1 MKEHSSKPR
10 KPADDVRLVSSETP
24 WGKAQSAEEIGPGII
39 RYSTAS
45 HGGYFLNAA
54 ANAYVAPQLKKSTF
68 GGQGL
73 KGWYEED
80 CDWAIVVFTY
90 PQHFDQEHLK
100 AAKETLERHH
110 TDAWNRIQKNS
121 KS

>member
-1 MKEHSSKPR
+1 MKKATT
-10 KPADDVRLVSSETP
+10 KQKKVTDVRLVSSETP

-54 ANAYVAPQLKKSTF
+54 ANAKVALLLKQATF
-68 GGQGL
+68 CQQGL

-80 CDWAIVVFTY
+80 CDWAVVVYTFKEYFDNKHYNAAIGTLKE
-90 PQHFDQEHLK
+90 HFK
-100 AAKETLERHH
+100 
-110 TDAWNRIQKNS
+110 DAWDRLPTK
-121 KS
+121 